1 MSTRME
7 KKLKTRHNLMSAA
20 LALVVKG
27 QHFSNIS
34 IREVAKNAQ
43 VVPTSFYRHF
53 TDMDDLGL
61 ALVDELS
68 LVLRQLMRKARQ
80 EVRDPQLIIQH
91 SMDLFIEH
99 VYTNRSF
106 FVFMS
111 QELAGG
117 SERLR
122 EAIRGELLFFANELM
137 TDLKRMR
144 LFEHLPIE
152 VAEQLC
158 LQTIMTV
165 AINTPELLDSEKDK
179 QLVEKIRDR
188 MVTQLRL
195 IFLGAAHWK
204 ANPAENETEN
214 TVPESAE
221 TIQDA

>member
-1 MSTRME
+1 MSTRLE

-20 LALVVKG
+20 LGLVERG
-27 QHFSNIS
+27 QHFSTVS

-80 EVRDPQLIIQH
+80 EVVEPTQIIH
-91 SMDLFIEH
+91 NSVDLYIAH
-99 VYTNRSF
+99 VFANRSF

-117 SERLR
+117 SKKLR
-122 EAIRGELLFFANELM
+122 DAIRSELLYFANELSV
-137 TDLKRMR
+137 DLKR
-144 LFEHLPIE
+144 LHLIDHLPAD
-152 VAEQLC
+152 VADQLC

-165 AINTPELLDSEKDK
+165 AINTPELLDAEKDSVN
-179 QLVEKIRDR
+179 VERVRQR
-188 MVTQLRL
+188 MVLQLRM
-195 IFLGAAHWK
+195 IFLGAAHW
-204 ANPAENETEN
+204 
-214 TVPESAE
+214 VAE
-221 TIQDA
+221 TDKVKTA